1 MKGLIALFVG
11 VSLVGCTA
19 SEQAMLNP
27 EASYVNRQKVTAI
40 PAGQGITVVGSYQD
54 EMGNSM
60 EAYPA
65 PELKAHKIV
74 HIYPVPSQVFVECH
88 KENSHYVGSQLVT
101 TQKTGMG
108 YAKTNFQAGKTY
120 MVFCNIQAGNRYH
133 ISVKEVPNGTRFGNR
148 AYHDKKKQSAAPT
161 DANRVRFTIST
172 KKSSQDWTRLAGGNY
187 MAIRNW
193 DGKLG
198 REAELALPIEKV
210 EVECQSRR
218 QTVIVPLVGKF
229 QAGKTYQL
237 GCRTDSQGKF
247 EAYVVNE
254 R

>member
-1 MKGLIALFVG
+1 MKNLMVLLAMIG
-11 VSLVGCTA
+11 LVGCTA

-60 EAYPA
+60 EAYPSPA
-65 PELKAHKIV
+65 LKAHKIV
-74 HIYPVPSQVFVECH
+74 HIYPVPNEVFVECH
-88 KENSHYVGSQLVT
+88 KESSNYINNQQIK

-108 YAKTNFQAGKTY
+108 YAKTDFQAGKTY
-120 MVFCNIQAGNRYH
+120 MVFCNIQANNRYN
-133 ISVKEVPNGTRFGNR
+133 ISVKEVPNGTGYGTSS
-148 AYHDKKKQSAAPT
+148 YHRKQKQSAQPT
-161 DANRVRFTIST
+161 DVNRVRFVIST
-172 KKSSQDWTRLAGGNY
+172 KKSSTDFLRWEGGTY

-198 REAELALPIEKV
+198 KEAELATPVSSV
-210 EVECQSRR
+210 EVECQSNR
-218 QTVIVPLVGKF
+218 QTILVPLKGNF
-229 QAGKTYQL
+229 QAGKTYKL

-247 EAYVVNE
+247 EAYVVSE
-254 R
+254 Q